1 MKPDNKNILFLLFM
15 MYTCI
20 LPVKGQSV
28 YTLDECIAA
37 ALQNNARVKNAY
49 NELRMAE
56 HDRKEAFTKYF
67 PTVSAAG
74 SGFIANEPLVQMQMS
89 PQAGMSMLKD
99 GMIGGVSAAMPLF
112 TGGQIVNGNK
122 LAKVGVE
129 VKKLQKKQTDNE
141 VRMTVEKYFWQIV
154 MLKEKLKTISTV
166 ESQLERIQSD
176 VQASVDAGI
185 TTRNDFLQVQ
195 LKRNEVLSG
204 KIQLQ
209 NALSLS
215 LSLLGQYIGASSDSV
230 DVAFKVSDELPESP
244 EGLLCNHL
252 EALERTNEYGLLK
265 QNLKAAQL
273 QYKMAIGKNLPTIAL
288 GGGYV
293 YDNFIMGQDQ
303 SFWVGFATVSVPI
316 SGWWGGTHSI
326 KKHKLSINNA
336 ENTLQDNKDMLII
349 RMQNSWNSVND
360 AYRQAEVAHL
370 SIEQATENLRLNLD
384 YYSAGTTTMS
394 ELLDAQ
400 TLYQQ
405 SRDKYVEAY
414 TNYELK
420 KREYLQVTGR

>member
-336 ENTLQDNKDMLII
+336 ENTLQDNKDMLVI

>member
-1 MKPDNKNILFLLFM
+1 MKPYNKNILFLLFM

-37 ALQNNARVKNAY
+37 ALQNNARVKNAD

-336 ENTLQDNKDMLII
+336 ENTLLDNKDMLII

>member
-15 MYTCI
+15 MYTRI

-37 ALQNNARVKNAY
+37 ALQNNARVKNAD

-74 SGFIANEPLVQMQMS
+74 SGFIANEPLVQMS

-336 ENTLQDNKDMLII
+336 ENTLLDNKDMLII

>member
-37 ALQNNARVKNAY
+37 ALQNNARVKNAD

-89 PQAGMSMLKD
+89 PEAGMSMLKD
-99 GMIGGVSAAMPLF
+99 GMIGGVSATMPLF

-122 LAKVGVE
+122 LSKVGVE

-215 LSLLGQYIGASSDSV
+215 LSLLGQYIGVSSDSV

-336 ENTLQDNKDMLII
+336 ENTLLDNKDMLII

>member
-273 QYKMAIGKNLPTIAL
+273 QYKMAIGKNLPTIVL

-336 ENTLQDNKDMLII
+336 ENTLQDNKDMLVI

>member
-244 EGLLCNHL
+244 EVLLCNHL

-336 ENTLQDNKDMLII
+336 ENTLQDNKDMLVI

>member
-37 ALQNNARVKNAY
+37 ALQNNARVKNAD

-336 ENTLQDNKDMLII
+336 ENTLQDNKDMLVI

>member
-1 MKPDNKNILFLLFM
+1 MKPYNKNILFLLFM

-37 ALQNNARVKNAY
+37 ALQNNARVKNAD

-129 VKKLQKKQTDNE
+129 VKKLKKKQTDNE

-336 ENTLQDNKDMLII
+336 ENTLLDNKDMLII

>member
-1 MKPDNKNILFLLFM
+1 MKPNNKNILLLLFI

-20 LPVKGQSV
+20 LPVDGQNV

-37 ALQNNARVKNAY
+37 ALQNNARVRNAD

-56 HDRKEAFTKYF
+56 HERKEVFTKYF

-74 SGFIANEPLVQMQMS
+74 SGFIADEPLVQIKMS
-89 PQAGMSMLKD
+89 PEAGMSMLKD
-99 GMIGGVSAAMPLF
+99 GMMGGVSAAMPLF
-112 TGGQIVNGNK
+112 AGGQIVNGNK

-141 VRMTVEKYFWQIV
+141 VLMTVEKYFWQIV
-154 MLKEKLKTISTV
+154 MLKEKMKTISTV
-166 ESQLERIQSD
+166 ETQLERIQSD
-176 VQASVDAGI
+176 VQSSVDAGVV
-185 TTRNDFLQVQ
+185 TRNDLLQVQ

-215 LSLLGQYIGASSDSV
+215 ISLLGQYIGASSDSI

-244 EGLLCNHL
+244 DGLLCNHL
-252 EALERTNEYGLLK
+252 DALEKTNEYGLLE

-303 SFWVGFATVSVPI
+303 SFWMGFATVSIPI
-316 SGWWGGTHSI
+316 SGWWGGSHSI
-326 KKHKLSINNA
+326 KKYKLGMDNA
-336 ENTLQDNKDMLII
+336 ENSLRDNKELLVI

-360 AYRQAEVAHL
+360 AYRQIELAHL
-370 SIEQATENLRLNLD
+370 SIEQAAENLRLNLD
-384 YYSAGTTTMS
+384 YYSAGTVTMS

-405 SRDKYVEAY
+405 SRDKYVEVY

>member
-1 MKPDNKNILFLLFM
+1 
-15 MYTCI
+15 MYSARKRAERVP
-20 LPVKGQSV
+20 LW
-28 YTLDECIAA
+28 DECIAA
-37 ALQNNARVKNAY
+37 ALQNNARVKNAD

-215 LSLLGQYIGASSDSV
+215 LSLLGQYIGVSSDSV

-273 QYKMAIGKNLPTIAL
+273 QYKMAIGKNLP
-288 GGGYV
+288 Y
-293 YDNFIMGQDQ
+293 
-303 SFWVGFATVSVPI
+303 
-316 SGWWGGTHSI
+316 HSARRRI
-326 KKHKLSINNA
+326 CL
-336 ENTLQDNKDMLII
+336 
-349 RMQNSWNSVND
+349 
-360 AYRQAEVAHL
+360 
-370 SIEQATENLRLNLD
+370 
-384 YYSAGTTTMS
+384 
-394 ELLDAQ
+394 
-400 TLYQQ
+400 
-405 SRDKYVEAY
+405 
-414 TNYELK
+414 
-420 KREYLQVTGR
+420 

>member
-1 MKPDNKNILFLLFM
+1 MKPYNKNILFLLFM

-37 ALQNNARVKNAY
+37 ALQNNARVKNAD

-176 VQASVDAGI
+176 VHASVDAGI

-230 DVAFKVSDELPESP
+230 DVAFKVSDELPEPP

-336 ENTLQDNKDMLII
+336 ENTLLDNKDMLVI

-420 KREYLQVTGR
+420 KREYLHVTGR

>member
-37 ALQNNARVKNAY
+37 ALQNNARVKNAD

-99 GMIGGVSAAMPLF
+99 GMIGGVSVAMPLF

-336 ENTLQDNKDMLII
+336 ENTLLDNKDMLVI

>member
-37 ALQNNARVKNAY
+37 ALQNNARVKNAD

-67 PTVSAAG
+67 PTISATG

-129 VKKLQKKQTDNE
+129 VKKLEKKQTDNE

-215 LSLLGQYIGASSDSV
+215 LSLLGQYIGVSSDSV

-273 QYKMAIGKNLPTIAL
+273 QYKMAIGKNLPTIVL

-336 ENTLQDNKDMLII
+336 ENTLQDNKDMLVI
-349 RMQNSWNSVND
+349 RMQNSWNGVND

>member
-28 YTLDECIAA
+28 YTLDECIAV

-336 ENTLQDNKDMLII
+336 ENTLQDNKDMLVI

>member
-1 MKPDNKNILFLLFM
+1 MKSNNKNILLLLM
-15 MYTCI
+15 LYTCV
-20 LPVKGQSV
+20 LPVKGQNV
-28 YTLDECIAA
+28 YTLDECIEA
-37 ALQNNARVKNAY
+37 ALQNNVRIKNAD
-49 NELRMAE
+49 NDLKMAE
-56 HDRKEAFTKYF
+56 HDKKEAFTKYF
-67 PTVSAAG
+67 PTVSAVG

-89 PQAGMSMLKD
+89 PEAKMSMLKD
-99 GMIGGVSAAMPLF
+99 GMVGGVSAALPLF

-141 VRMTVEKYFWQIV
+141 VRITVEKYFWQVV
-154 MLKEKLKTISTV
+154 MLKEKLKTVSTV
-166 ESQLERIQSD
+166 EKQLERLQYD
-176 VQASVDAGI
+176 VQSSVDAGV
-185 TTRNDFLQVQ
+185 TTRNDLLQVQ
-195 LKRNEVLSG
+195 LKRNDILSG
-204 KIQLQ
+204 KIQLE
-209 NALSLS
+209 NSLSLS
-215 LSLLGQYIGASSDSV
+215 LSLLGQYIGAQSDSI
-230 DVAFKVSDELPESP
+230 DVAFSVSDELPQSP
-244 EGLLCNHL
+244 DELLCNHL

-265 QNLKAAQL
+265 QNLKASQL
-273 QYKMAIGKNLPTIAL
+273 QYKMAIGKNLPTIAI

-316 SGWWGGTHSI
+316 SGWWGGTHAI
-326 KKHKLSINNA
+326 KKQKLSVCNA
-336 ENTLQDNKDMLII
+336 ENTLQDNRDMLVIG
-349 RMQNSWNSVND
+349 MQNSWNNVND
-360 AYRQAEVAHL
+360 AYRQIKIAHL
-370 SIEQATENLRLNLD
+370 SIEQSAENLRLNLD

>member
-37 ALQNNARVKNAY
+37 ALQNNARVKNAD

-67 PTVSAAG
+67 PTVSATG

-129 VKKLQKKQTDNE
+129 VKKLEKKQTDNE

-215 LSLLGQYIGASSDSV
+215 LSLLGQYIGVSSDSV

-265 QNLKAAQL
+265 ENLKAAQL

-336 ENTLQDNKDMLII
+336 ENTLQDNKDMLVI
-349 RMQNSWNSVND
+349 RMQNSWNGVND
-360 AYRQAEVAHL
+360 AYRQAEVAHF

>member
-336 ENTLQDNKDMLII
+336 ENTLLDNKDMLII

>member
-15 MYTCI
+15 MYTRI

-37 ALQNNARVKNAY
+37 ALQNNARVKNAD

-74 SGFIANEPLVQMQMS
+74 SGFIANEPLVQMS

-336 ENTLQDNKDMLII
+336 ENTLQDNKDMLVI

>member
-15 MYTCI
+15 MYMCI

-37 ALQNNARVKNAY
+37 ALQNNARVKNAD

-89 PQAGMSMLKD
+89 PEAGMSMLKD
-99 GMIGGVSAAMPLF
+99 GMIGGVSATMPLF

-122 LAKVGVE
+122 LSKVGVE

-336 ENTLQDNKDMLII
+336 ENTLLDNKDMLVI